1 MPNLEKEKDKVI
13 DLPSDGPDVEVT
25 LPEETVKEGAQDV
38 SVPEVKPEGEVEV
51 KEEAPKQETETKELI
66 QEAPKEEAPKE
77 EVPKEEAKEKE
88 IDEYGEGVKKRI
100 AKLTKRMRESERQR
114 DEATRYARTVI
125 GEQKTLKD
133 RLSKLDTG
141 YVSEMENR
149 ITSGLE
155 AAKGKLTGARS
166 SGDIDA
172 EVNAQKEIAK
182 LGYEEARLAEMKINQ
197 EARKPKEEKRE
208 LNQQTNIQQE
218 QPQRP
223 KPDARATEWAEK
235 NKWFGSDN
243 AMTYTAFDMHKK
255 LVEEE
260 GYDPQSEDYYGELD
274 KRIKLE
280 FPNKFGNV
288 TEQTTKPTQTV
299 ASATRNV
306 KRGTGRTT
314 VKLTS
319 SQVAIAKKLNVPLE
333 EYAKQLNVIE
343 E

>member
-1 MPNLEKEKDKVI
+1 MPNVEKEKEKDKTI

-38 SVPEVKPEGEVEV
+38 AVPEVKPEGEVEV
-51 KEEAPKQETETKELI
+51 KEEAPKEETPKELI
-66 QEAPKEEAPKE
+66 QEA
-77 EVPKEEAKEKE
+77 PKEEAKEKE

-125 GEQKTLKD
+125 GEQKTLKE

-141 YVSEMENR
+141 YVSEMESR

-155 AAKGKLTGARS
+155 AAKGKLTTAREA
-166 SGDIDA
+166 GNIND
-172 EVNAQKEIAK
+172 EVDAQKEIAK
-182 LGYEEARLAEMKINQ
+182 LGYEEARLAEMKVNQ
-197 EARKPKEEKRE
+197 AAKKPKEEKSE

-218 QPQRP
+218 QTRRP
-223 KPDARATEWAEK
+223 VPDARATEWAGK

-243 AMTYTAFDMHKK
+243 AMTYTAFDMHRK

-274 KRIKLE
+274 RRIKLE
-280 FPNKFGNV
+280 FPNKFDNV

-306 KRGTGRTT
+306 NRGTGRKT

>member
-1 MPNLEKEKDKVI
+1 MPNVEKEKDKII

-38 SVPEVKPEGEVEV
+38 AVPEVKPEGEVEV

-66 QEAPKEEAPKE
+66 EEA
-77 EVPKEEAKEKE
+77 PKEEAKEKE

-114 DEATRYARTVI
+114 DEATRYARSVL
-125 GEQKTLKD
+125 GEQKTLKE

-141 YVSEMENR
+141 YVSEMESR

-155 AAKGKLTGARS
+155 AAKGKLTTAREA
-166 SGDIDA
+166 GNITD
-172 EVNAQKEIAK
+172 EVDAQKEIAK

-197 EARKPKEEKRE
+197 EAKRPKKEEKSE
-208 LNQQTNIQQE
+208 FNQQTNIRQE
-218 QPQRP
+218 QSLTP
-223 KPDARATEWAEK
+223 KPDARATEWAQK
-235 NKWFGSDN
+235 NKWFGSNN
-243 AMTYTAFDMHKK
+243 AMTYTAFDMHRK

-274 KRIKLE
+274 RRIKLE

>member
-1 MPNLEKEKDKVI
+1 MPNVETEKDKII
-13 DLPSDGPDVEVT
+13 DLPSDGPDTEVT

-38 SVPEVKPEGEVEV
+38 NVPEVKPEGEVEV
-51 KEEAPKQETETKELI
+51 KEEAPKPETETKELI
-66 QEAPKEEAPKE
+66 QEEKPKEEATPTKE
-77 EVPKEEAKEKE
+77 L
-88 IDEYGEGVKKRI
+88 DEYGEGVKKRI

-114 DEATRYARTVI
+114 DEATRYARNVLT
-125 GEQKTLKD
+125 EQKTLKE
-133 RLSKLDTG
+133 RLAKLDTG

-155 AAKGKLTGARS
+155 AAQSKLASARENS
-166 SGDIDA
+166 DIKA

-182 LGYEEARLAEMKINQ
+182 LGYEEARLAEMKLSQ
-197 EARKPKEEKRE
+197 EAKPKEKSE
-208 LNQQTNIQQE
+208 LNQQTNIQQD
-218 QPQRP
+218 PRRP
-223 KPDARATEWAEK
+223 VPDVRATAWAQK
-235 NKWFGSDN
+235 NEWFGNDN

-274 KRIKLE
+274 RRIKLE
-280 FPNKFGNV
+280 FPHKFGNV

-306 KRGTGRTT
+306 KRGTGRKT

>member
-1 MPNLEKEKDKVI
+1 MPEDKEPKVI
-13 DLPSDGPDVEVT
+13 DLPSDGPDTEVT
-25 LPEETVKEGAQDV
+25 LPEEPVKEGAQEV
-38 SVPEVKPEGEVEV
+38 VVPEKKPEEEVEI

-66 QEAPKEEAPKE
+66 QEEKKPE
-77 EVPKEEAKEKE
+77 EVKE

-114 DEATRYARTVI
+114 DEATRYARTVLSDKKSL
-125 GEQKTLKD
+125 EE
-133 RLSKLDTG
+133 RLTKLDTG

-155 AAKGKLTGARS
+155 AAKGKLTTARE
-166 SGDIDA
+166 SGNITD
-172 EVNAQKEIAK
+172 EVDAQKEIAK

-197 EARKPKEEKRE
+197 AAKKPKEEKSE
-208 LNQQTNIQQE
+208 LNQQTNIQQG
-218 QPQRP
+218 QPRKP
-223 KPDARATEWAEK
+223 VPDARATEWAGK
-235 NKWFGSDN
+235 NQWFGSDN
-243 AMTYTAFDMHKK
+243 AMTYTAFDMHRK

-274 KRIKLE
+274 RRIKLE
-280 FPNKFGNV
+280 FPHKFGNV

-306 KRGTGRTT
+306 KRGTGRKT

-333 EYAKQLNVIE
+333 EYAKQLNVVE

>member
-1 MPNLEKEKDKVI
+1 MPNVEKDNMI

-25 LPEETVKEGAQDV
+25 LPVEPVKEGAQEV
-38 SVPEVKPEGEVEV
+38 AVPEVKPEGEVEV
-51 KEEAPKQETETKELI
+51 KEEAPKEEAPKELI

-77 EVPKEEAKEKE
+77 KELE
-88 IDEYGEGVKKRI
+88 EYGEGVKKRI

-114 DEATRYARTVI
+114 DEATRYARTVLT
-125 GEQKTLKD
+125 EQKTLKE

-141 YVSEMENR
+141 YVSEMESR

-155 AAKGKLTGARS
+155 AAQSKLASARENS
-166 SGDIDA
+166 DIKS
-172 EVNAQKEIAK
+172 EVSAQKEIAK
-182 LGYEEARLAEMKINQ
+182 LGYEEARLAEMKLNQ
-197 EARKPKEEKRE
+197 EAKVKEKSEVD
-208 LNQQTNIQQE
+208 QQTNTHQE

-223 KPDARATEWAEK
+223 RPDARATAWAGK
-235 NKWFGSDN
+235 NQWFGSDN

-274 KRIKLE
+274 RRIKLE
-280 FPNKFGNV
+280 FPHKFGNV

-306 KRGTGRTT
+306 KRGTGRKT
-314 VKLTS
+314 VTLTS

-333 EYAKQLNVIE
+333 EYAKQLNVVE

>member
-1 MPNLEKEKDKVI
+1 MPNVEKETEKEKDKII
-13 DLPSDGPDVEVT
+13 DLPSDGPGAEVT
-25 LPEETVKEGAQDV
+25 LPEEPVKEGAQDV
-38 SVPEVKPEGEVEV
+38 AVPEVKPEGEVEV

-66 QEAPKEEAPKE
+66 EEA
-77 EVPKEEAKEKE
+77 PKEEAKEKE

-114 DEATRYARTVI
+114 DEATRYARTVL
-125 GEQKTLKD
+125 GEQKTLKE

-155 AAKGKLTGARS
+155 AAKGKLTTAREA
-166 SGDIDA
+166 GNITD
-172 EVNAQKEIAK
+172 EVDAQKEIAK

-197 EARKPKEEKRE
+197 EAKKPKEEKRE
-208 LNQQTNIQQE
+208 LNQPTNIQQE
-218 QPQRP
+218 QPQKPR
-223 KPDARATEWAEK
+223 PDARATEWAEK
-235 NKWFGSDN
+235 NKWFGSNN
-243 AMTYTAFDMHKK
+243 AMTYTAFDMHRK

-274 KRIKLE
+274 RRIKLE

-306 KRGTGRTT
+306 KRGTGRKT

>member
-1 MPNLEKEKDKVI
+1 MPNVEKEKDKII

-38 SVPEVKPEGEVEV
+38 AVPEVKPEGEVEI
-51 KEEAPKQETETKELI
+51 KEEPKKETETKELI
-66 QEAPKEEAPKE
+66 QEAPKEEA
-77 EVPKEEAKEKE
+77 PKEEAKEKE

-114 DEATRYARTVI
+114 DEATRYARTVMSDKKSL
-125 GEQKTLKD
+125 EE
-133 RLSKLDTG
+133 RLTKLDTG

-155 AAKGKLTGARS
+155 AAKGKLTTAREA
-166 SGDIDA
+166 GNIND
-172 EVNAQKEIAK
+172 EVDAQKEIAK

-197 EARKPKEEKRE
+197 AAKKPKEEKRE
-208 LNQQTNIQQE
+208 LNQQANIRQE
-218 QPQRP
+218 QSPPP
-223 KPDARATEWAEK
+223 KPDARATEWAQK
-235 NKWFGSDN
+235 NKWFGSNN
-243 AMTYTAFDMHKK
+243 AMTYTAFDMHRK

-274 KRIKLE
+274 RRIKLE
-280 FPNKFGNV
+280 FPHKFGNV

>member
-1 MPNLEKEKDKVI
+1 MPNVEKEKDKII
-13 DLPSDGPDVEVT
+13 DLPSDGPGAEVT
-25 LPEETVKEGAQDV
+25 LPEEPVKEGAQDV
-38 SVPEVKPEGEVEV
+38 AVPEVKPEGEVEV

-66 QEAPKEEAPKE
+66 EEA
-77 EVPKEEAKEKE
+77 PKEEAKEKE

-114 DEATRYARTVI
+114 DEATRYARTVL
-125 GEQKTLKD
+125 GEQKTLKE

-149 ITSGLE
+149 IVSGLE
-155 AAKGKLTGARS
+155 AAKGKLTTAREA
-166 SGDIDA
+166 GNITD
-172 EVNAQKEIAK
+172 EVDAQKEIAK

-197 EARKPKEEKRE
+197 EAKKPKEEKRE
-208 LNQQTNIQQE
+208 LNQPTNIQQE
-218 QPQRP
+218 QPQKPR
-223 KPDARATEWAEK
+223 PDARATEWAEK
-235 NKWFGSDN
+235 NKWFGSNN
-243 AMTYTAFDMHKK
+243 AMTYTAFDMHRK

-274 KRIKLE
+274 RRIKLE

-306 KRGTGRTT
+306 KRGTGRKT

>member
-1 MPNLEKEKDKVI
+1 MPEDKEPKVI
-13 DLPSDGPDVEVT
+13 DLPSDGPDTEVT
-25 LPEETVKEGAQDV
+25 LPEEPVKEGAQEV
-38 SVPEVKPEGEVEV
+38 VVPEKKPEEEVEI

-66 QEAPKEEAPKE
+66 QEEKKPE
-77 EVPKEEAKEKE
+77 EVKE

-114 DEATRYARTVI
+114 DEATRYARTVLSDKKSL
-125 GEQKTLKD
+125 EE
-133 RLSKLDTG
+133 RLTKLDTG

-155 AAKGKLTGARS
+155 AAKAKLTTARE
-166 SGDIDA
+166 SGNITD
-172 EVNAQKEIAK
+172 EVDAQKEIAK

-197 EARKPKEEKRE
+197 AAKKPKEEKSE
-208 LNQQTNIQQE
+208 LNQQTNIQQG
-218 QPQRP
+218 QPRKP
-223 KPDARATEWAEK
+223 VPDARATEWAGK
-235 NKWFGSDN
+235 NQWFGSDN
-243 AMTYTAFDMHKK
+243 AMTYTAFDMHRK

-274 KRIKLE
+274 RRIKLE
-280 FPNKFGNV
+280 FPHKFGNV

-306 KRGTGRTT
+306 KRGTGRKT
-314 VKLTS
+314 VRLTS

-333 EYAKQLNVIE
+333 EYAKQLNVVE

>member
-1 MPNLEKEKDKVI
+1 
-13 DLPSDGPDVEVT
+13 
-25 LPEETVKEGAQDV
+25 
-38 SVPEVKPEGEVEV
+38 
-51 KEEAPKQETETKELI
+51 
-66 QEAPKEEAPKE
+66 
-77 EVPKEEAKEKE
+77 
-88 IDEYGEGVKKRI
+88 
-100 AKLTKRMRESERQR
+100 MRESERQR
-114 DEATRYARTVI
+114 DEATRYARTVL

-149 ITSGLE
+149 IVSGLE
-155 AAKGKLTGARS
+155 AAKGKLTTAREA
-166 SGDIDA
+166 GNITD
-172 EVNAQKEIAK
+172 EVDAQKEIAK

-197 EARKPKEEKRE
+197 EAKKPKEEKRE
-208 LNQQTNIQQE
+208 LNQPTNIQQE
-218 QPQRP
+218 QPQKPR
-223 KPDARATEWAEK
+223 PDARATEWAEK
-235 NKWFGSDN
+235 NKWFGSNN
-243 AMTYTAFDMHKK
+243 AMTYTAFDMHRK

-274 KRIKLE
+274 RRIKLE

-306 KRGTGRTT
+306 KRGTGRKT

>member
-1 MPNLEKEKDKVI
+1 MPNVEKDNMI

-25 LPEETVKEGAQDV
+25 LPVEPVKEGAQEV
-38 SVPEVKPEGEVEV
+38 AVPEVKPEGEVEV
-51 KEEAPKQETETKELI
+51 KEEAPKEEAPKELI

-77 EVPKEEAKEKE
+77 EAPKEEAKELE
-88 IDEYGEGVKKRI
+88 EYGEGVKKRI

-125 GEQKTLKD
+125 GEQRTLKE
-133 RLSKLDTG
+133 RLTKLDTG

-155 AAKGKLTGARS
+155 AAKGKLTTARE
-166 SGDIDA
+166 SGNIND
-172 EVNAQKEIAK
+172 EVDAQKAIAK

-197 EARKPKEEKRE
+197 EAKKPQEKRE
-208 LNQQTNIQQE
+208 LNQQTNVQQD
-218 QPQRP
+218 PQRP
-223 KPDARATEWAEK
+223 KPDARATAWAGK
-235 NKWFGSDN
+235 NQWFGSDN

-274 KRIKLE
+274 RRIKLE
-280 FPNKFGNV
+280 FPHKFGNV

-306 KRGTGRTT
+306 KRGTGRKT
-314 VKLTS
+314 VTLTS

-333 EYAKQLNVIE
+333 EYAKQLNVVE